1 MPLSDYIPEE
11 CLAYVRASGEELLDR
26 IGHDELREIVAG
38 VLCGENVRSATEPLT
53 RRRLAI
59 LNAAILVTLVRA
71 SQDMSPRELLEQA
84 QRECRSLSSNDPRR
98 TVLMWILGLTNKQVQ
113 NVLRSDDSAWS
124 DFVHVMSKVADD
136 AAQYSSDAFGALK
149 WTLEVAGHTAHWN
162 WLWAHALMVPIG
174 SQALATRG
182 SEKSMYGKFFE
193 KLVMG
198 SVLEILGFSFDGE
211 RSGHDMTYWLSE
223 RGERRESDATALVG
237 KQQGVRFDI
246 GFIGPGNPEI
256 TLDKVTRFDRI
267 AEIAGHPFDL
277 STVIIVDRIAEGSSI
292 VDQAELID
300 GRIVQMS
307 SSLWAKDLDD
317 ILCENCTAYE
327 RIFPLGVTSVDIRR
341 SVSERMRQA
350 DLQRLLQAMSTEN

>member
-1 MPLSDYIPEE
+1 MPLADYIPKE
-11 CLAYVRASGEELLDR
+11 CLAYVRASGKELLNR
-26 IGHDELREIVAG
+26 IGHDELREIVTG

-53 RRRLAI
+53 RRRLAT

-71 SQDMSPRELLEQA
+71 SQEMSPRELLEQA
-84 QRECRSLSSNDPRR
+84 QRECRSLSLNDPRR
-98 TVLMWILGLTNKQVQ
+98 VVLMWILGLTNKQVQ
-113 NVLRSDDSAWS
+113 NVLRSDDGAWS
-124 DFVHVMSKVADD
+124 DFVQAAAKVASD
-136 AAQYSSDAFGALK
+136 AARHSADAFGSLE
-149 WTLEVAGHTAHWN
+149 WTLEMAGRTAHWN

-174 SQALATRG
+174 SQTLATRG

-211 RSGHDMTYWLSE
+211 RSGRDMTYWLSE

-237 KQQGVRFDI
+237 NQQGVRFDI

-256 TLDKVTRFDRI
+256 TLDKVSRFERV
-267 AEIAGHPFDL
+267 AEIAGRPFDL

-300 GRIVQMS
+300 GRIIQMS

-317 ILCENCTAYE
+317 VLCESCVAYK
-327 RIFPLGVTSVDIRR
+327 RTFHLGVRSADIRR
-341 SVSERMRQA
+341 LVSERMRQA
-350 DLQRLLQAMSTEN
+350 NLQRLLYAVGTEN